1 MKRVEHIDI
10 LTANERKLQKISKDN
25 LLALGLKEMKVIQ
38 RYYKKKKRNPTDVE
52 LETLAQTWSEHCKH
66 KTFTGKVEYRS
77 FDCSPASLYK
87 GKREGKIT
95 INNLFKQ
102 TIVKVTSELKK
113 KWCLSVFKDNA
124 GIIRFDKDFAIAFKV
139 ETHNHPSALEPYG
152 GAGTGIGGV
161 IRDILGAGL
170 GAKPIMNTDV
180 FCFGPTD
187 YPFGKLPQGV
197 LHPKRIFKGVV
208 SGVRDYGNRMGIP
221 TTNGSV
227 FFDEGYVYN
236 PLVYCGTVGIL
247 PKDKCFKKVK
257 PGDVIIAVGGR
268 TGRDGIHG
276 ATFSSLSLNEDT
288 EVSAVQI
295 GNPII
300 EKKVTDTILQARDR
314 NLYRSITDCGAGG
327 FSSAVGELG
336 EDCGAEVNLE
346 CIPLKYAGLEYW
358 EIWVSEAQE
367 RMVLSVPPEKVK
379 EIMKIFAE
387 EDVEAVIIGKF
398 TDDKQL
404 HLLYEGETVCELDMQ
419 FLHKGGPKITLK
431 AEWKKPV
438 KSSGQIKIKK
448 ENREGLTDT
457 LKKLLAMPNIAS
469 KEWIIR
475 QYDHEVQAKTI
486 LKPLGGAENDG
497 PMDACVMKPLYDS
510 FKGVA
515 VANGINPVYG
525 KIDPYWMAASN
536 IDEALRNVVCVGG
549 DIEQTALLDNFCW
562 GDPRKPDQMAGL
574 LRAAQ
579 ACYDMAKIYQTP
591 FISGKDS
598 LNNEYVDAQG
608 KKTSIPSTLLISA
621 ISIVPDIRKV
631 VSMDIKKAGNL
642 VYILGETFPELG
654 GSHYY
659 LLNGFLG
666 NNLPRVNPQQAGK
679 TMLAVSKAI
688 NKKLVQSCH
697 DCSEGGIAVACA
709 EMAFSGGLGMNIN
722 LTEVPFTEKK
732 KDDSTILFSESNSRF
747 IVEVSPIK
755 QKEFEKTMKDVVIA
769 PIGKVTEEKQFKV
782 YGIKNDLIIFADIAD
797 LKKSWQKP
805 LI

>member
-1 MKRVEHIDI
+1 
-10 LTANERKLQKISKDN
+10 
-25 LLALGLKEMKVIQ
+25 
-38 RYYKKKKRNPTDVE
+38 
-52 LETLAQTWSEHCKH
+52 
-66 KTFTGKVEYRS
+66 
-77 FDCSPASLYK
+77 
-87 GKREGKIT
+87 KIT
-95 INNLFKQ
+95 INNLLKQ
-102 TIVKVTSELKK
+102 TIFKVTSELKK

-124 GIIRFDKDFAIAFKV
+124 GIIRFDKNFAIAFKV

-180 FCFGPTD
+180 FCFGPAD

-227 FFDEGYVYN
+227 FFDDGYVYN

-276 ATFSSLSLNEDT
+276 ATFSSLSLDEDT

-295 GNPII
+295 GNPIM

-346 CIPLKYAGLEYW
+346 SIPLKYAGLECW

-367 RMVLSVPPEKVK
+367 RMVLSVPPENVK
-379 EIMKIFAE
+379 KIMKIFAE

-398 TDDKQL
+398 TNDKQL
-404 HLLYEGETVCELDMQ
+404 HLLYDGETVAKLDMQ

-438 KSSGQIKIKK
+438 KDSGRIKIKK
-448 ENREGLTDT
+448 ENRKALTDT

-486 LKPLGGAENDG
+486 LKPLGGVENDG

-515 VANGINPVYG
+515 VANGINP
-525 KIDPYWMAASN
+525 
-536 IDEALRNVVCVGG
+536 
-549 DIEQTALLDNFCW
+549 
-562 GDPRKPDQMAGL
+562 
-574 LRAAQ
+574 
-579 ACYDMAKIYQTP
+579 
-591 FISGKDS
+591 
-598 LNNEYVDAQG
+598 
-608 KKTSIPSTLLISA
+608 
-621 ISIVPDIRKV
+621 
-631 VSMDIKKAGNL
+631 
-642 VYILGETFPELG
+642 
-654 GSHYY
+654 
-659 LLNGFLG
+659 
-666 NNLPRVNPQQAGK
+666 
-679 TMLAVSKAI
+679 
-688 NKKLVQSCH
+688 
-697 DCSEGGIAVACA
+697 
-709 EMAFSGGLGMNIN
+709 
-722 LTEVPFTEKK
+722 
-732 KDDSTILFSESNSRF
+732 
-747 IVEVSPIK
+747 
-755 QKEFEKTMKDVVIA
+755 
-769 PIGKVTEEKQFKV
+769 
-782 YGIKNDLIIFADIAD
+782 
-797 LKKSWQKP
+797 
-805 LI
+805 

>member
-1 MKRVEHIDI
+1 
-10 LTANERKLQKISKDN
+10 
-25 LLALGLKEMKVIQ
+25 
-38 RYYKKKKRNPTDVE
+38 
-52 LETLAQTWSEHCKH
+52 
-66 KTFTGKVEYRS
+66 
-77 FDCSPASLYK
+77 
-87 GKREGKIT
+87 
-95 INNLFKQ
+95 
-102 TIVKVTSELKK
+102 
-113 KWCLSVFKDNA
+113 
-124 GIIRFDKDFAIAFKV
+124 
-139 ETHNHPSALEPYG
+139 
-152 GAGTGIGGV
+152 
-161 IRDILGAGL
+161 
-170 GAKPIMNTDV
+170 
-180 FCFGPTD
+180 
-187 YPFGKLPQGV
+187 
-197 LHPKRIFKGVV
+197 
-208 SGVRDYGNRMGIP
+208 
-221 TTNGSV
+221 
-227 FFDEGYVYN
+227 
-236 PLVYCGTVGIL
+236 
-247 PKDKCFKKVK
+247 
-257 PGDVIIAVGGR
+257 
-268 TGRDGIHG
+268 
-276 ATFSSLSLNEDT
+276 
-288 EVSAVQI
+288 
-295 GNPII
+295 
-300 EKKVTDTILQARDR
+300 
-314 NLYRSITDCGAGG
+314 

-346 CIPLKYAGLEYW
+346 CIPLKYAGLECW

-367 RMVLSVPPEKVK
+367 RMVLSVPPENVK

-431 AEWKKPV
+431 AEWKKPP
-438 KSSGQIKIKK
+438 KDSGQIKIKK

-486 LKPLGGAENDG
+486 LKPLGGVENDG

-562 GDPRKPDQMAGL
+562 GDPRKSDQMAGL

-666 NNLPRVNPQQAGK
+666 NNLPRV
-679 TMLAVSKAI
+679 
-688 NKKLVQSCH
+688 
-697 DCSEGGIAVACA
+697 
-709 EMAFSGGLGMNIN
+709 
-722 LTEVPFTEKK
+722 
-732 KDDSTILFSESNSRF
+732 
-747 IVEVSPIK
+747 
-755 QKEFEKTMKDVVIA
+755 
-769 PIGKVTEEKQFKV
+769 
-782 YGIKNDLIIFADIAD
+782 
-797 LKKSWQKP
+797 
-805 LI
+805 